1 MKCSLNPNKIGM
13 NSNGLKNNVNN
24 RGNIQ
29 IYGTMNKNGVR
40 LNSDMTNKTDDAFEN
55 SEDNEDIQTVVV
67 SIFTKILRF

>member
-67 SIFTKILRF
+67 SIFNKILRF

>member
-29 IYGTMNKNGVR
+29 IYGTMNTNGVR

-67 SIFTKILRF
+67 SIFNKILRF